1 MKQGTISAEQEILT
15 QEQGIL
21 PVKTEII
28 TG

>member
-1 MKQGTISAEQEILT
+1 MKQETISAEQGILT

-21 PVKTEII
+21 PAKTEII